1 MSTTEARPPRWR
13 YLRLWRELLAL
24 SWRMYPGRCAALVA
38 VKAGSAVI
46 VAGTALAL
54 RAAVNGIVE
63 QDLGAAVTGAA
74 AAALACAV
82 TAYLMGLEAVLYFTV
97 IEPVG
102 LLHLSPQIQADIAT
116 LDGLDHLERTDFL
129 DRVTVLR
136 NAAWGLM
143 AGTWTAV
150 DVVFSLIRLAL
161 LLTLLGTVSPWLLLL
176 FLFAAVPIGLDRF
189 GQRAVN
195 RAETDTAE
203 AFRLQRHLFNLATD
217 PAGGKEIRV
226 AGTGEVIARRQRDAW
241 DEAMRVRLR
250 ARVRAAGWKLLGWT
264 TFTLAFTAALALV
277 VHRTANGQGT
287 VGDIVL
293 TMTVAVT
300 LRDSIQEAV
309 FRANA
314 AMGAGQLI
322 EPYLWLRDYVAAER
336 ARASGDQA
344 PPQRL
349 HDGITLDHL
358 SFTYPGT
365 ERPALDDVTCR
376 IPAGSVVAVV
386 GEYGSGKTTLVKMLC
401 RFYQPDSGS
410 IRVDGVDLARLDT
423 VAWRARTSAAF
434 QDFGRFHIRFAD
446 TVGLGD
452 LPHLTDRERIRSAI
466 EAADAS
472 GLVDRLPD
480 GLDTQLGRTFDG
492 VDLSE
497 GQWQKTA
504 LARASMRTEPVLF
517 VLDEPTASLDAP
529 SEHAIFQRYMTR
541 ARDLGA
547 RTGAITVIVSHRF
560 STVTGADRILVLE
573 RGMLVEEGSHD
584 ELLALGG
591 RYADLYGIQAAAYA
605 PA

>member
-1 MSTTEARPPRWR
+1 
-13 YLRLWRELLAL
+13 
-24 SWRMYPGRCAALVA
+24 
-38 VKAGSAVI
+38 
-46 VAGTALAL
+46 
-54 RAAVNGIVE
+54 
-63 QDLGAAVTGAA
+63 
-74 AAALACAV
+74 
-82 TAYLMGLEAVLYFTV
+82 
-97 IEPVG
+97 
-102 LLHLSPQIQADIAT
+102 
-116 LDGLDHLERTDFL
+116 
-129 DRVTVLR
+129 
-136 NAAWGLM
+136 
-143 AGTWTAV
+143 
-150 DVVFSLIRLAL
+150 
-161 LLTLLGTVSPWLLLL
+161 
-176 FLFAAVPIGLDRF
+176 
-189 GQRAVN
+189 
-195 RAETDTAE
+195 
-203 AFRLQRHLFNLATD
+203 
-217 PAGGKEIRV
+217 
-226 AGTGEVIARRQRDAW
+226 
-241 DEAMRVRLR
+241 MRVRLQ

-277 VHRTANGQGT
+277 VYRTARGQGT

-300 LRDSIQEAV
+300 LRDSIQETV
-309 FRANA
+309 FRASM

-336 ARASGDQA
+336 ARAAGDRP

-349 HDGITLDHL
+349 DDGITFERVT
-358 SFTYPGT
+358 FTYPGADG
-365 ERPALDDVTCR
+365 PALDDVSCR

-386 GEYGSGKTTLVKMLC
+386 GEYGSGKTTLVKLLC
-401 RFYQPDSGS
+401 KFYEPGSGS
-410 IRVDGVDLARLDT
+410 IRVDGSELASLDT
-423 VAWRARTSAAF
+423 VAWRARISAAF

-452 LPHLTDRERIRSAI
+452 LPHLADRDRIRAAVD
-466 EAADAS
+466 AADAA

-529 SEHAIFQRYMTR
+529 SEHAIFERYMAR
-541 ARDLGA
+541 ARDLGT

-573 RGMLVEEGSHD
+573 RGRLVEAGTHD
-584 ELLALGG
+584 ELLALDG